1 MLMRRLYISSRY
13 IERICVYVLVYVG
26 RFGSLVDDVLGSDVS
41 RSSPRGVWYQGASV
55 HRIDLY

>member
-26 RFGSLVDDVLGSDVS
+26 RFGSLVVDVLGSDVS
-41 RSSPRGVWYQGASV
+41 
-55 HRIDLY
+55 